1 MWLTLRL
8 FLEPSKRTVRRVST
22 LSPAAST
29 NSSSRRHI
37 SWPETKRAPA
47 RSSTFLPF
55 LTGLIA
61 VDLGRVDEISLICF
75 PDWN

>member
-1 MWLTLRL
+1 MTGSQVRVL
-8 FLEPSKRTVRRVST
+8 FAAPFRTHPRTVLVD
-22 LSPAAST
+22 A
-29 NSSSRRHI
+29 
-37 SWPETKRAPA
+37 A

-55 LTGLIA
+55 LTDLIA